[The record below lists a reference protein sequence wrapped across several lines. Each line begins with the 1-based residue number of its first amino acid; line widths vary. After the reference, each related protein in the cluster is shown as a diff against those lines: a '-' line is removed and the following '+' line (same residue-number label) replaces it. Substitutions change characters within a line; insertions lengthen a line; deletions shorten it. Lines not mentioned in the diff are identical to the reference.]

1 MQPYSFSP
9 IAAIYFSSETDVP
22 DNQLFQVPILGLGN
36 KKKKNLSQSFG
47 FKLFA
52 KRGAY
57 KKKNNNFLNSNEI
70 LKISFLASICY
81 TITEFLD
88 MSCPQNHFLLLCH
101 QYAKL
106 CEFRFIK
113 DI

>member
-57 KKKNNNFLNSNEI
+57 KKKIIIIFWTQMKYWKSVSLHLFDILLQNF
-70 LKISFLASICY
+70 
-81 TITEFLD
+81 
-88 MSCPQNHFLLLCH
+88 
-101 QYAKL
+101 
-106 CEFRFIK
+106 
-113 DI
+113 